1 MSDAVADPF
10 AEAFAQAEPPAPR
23 PQAAAAADLP
33 ELTAED
39 IAAAR
44 SQTAQA
50 RAAAPAP
57 AVNAMPAEPPGAPA
71 MAQPPAV
78 APAPS
83 GPQDEAFPGW
93 REAFLAWHR
102 RFPLARRLLPE
113 QLSGVGL
120 VRLAFRPPEM
130 PGGVAMPLFKS
141 ERLVAGLSAKALPAF
156 ADAVG
161 FAERPGP
168 ADWPVRELGPADAA
182 HSGPVQWR
190 YLITAAYPGL
200 LKAPARALMGRAAD
214 GVWQVRGRRGLSRG
228 RVGALAGGVV
238 ALLAAGALALWWL
251 RPTAPASEAHAPAPA
266 ASAAASAA
274 AAAHG
279 ASAAASGAPA
289 KAEHAASEAGHA
301 PDPAAS
307 AALAEA
313 GEVAASAPAATEHAA
328 SAGASG
334 PTDGHGKTDAPAPA
348 AEAEEAPAPPRPQV
362 VQPLP
367 GAKTKRPLHA
377 LPETAASPVNKPAA
391 AQPAAVRYALV
402 SAPSADAAPLQAQRR
417 RLRQALGREGEH
429 LRLELMPA
437 PGGQALTLWPIEDK
451 RAAEA
456 LAQTLRQAGIV
467 MRPVEF

>member
-10 AEAFAQAEPPAPR
+10 AEAFAQAEPPTTR
-23 PQAAAAADLP
+23 PQPSAAALLP

-50 RAAAPAP
+50 RAPAPAP
-57 AVNAMPAEPPGAPA
+57 AVNTVPAEAAAASGPEAAASTPAPA
-71 MAQPPAV
+71 GPTDEVYPA
-78 APAPS
+78 
-83 GPQDEAFPGW
+83 W
-93 REAFLAWHR
+93 REALLAWHR

-113 QLSGVGL
+113 QLIGVGL
-120 VRLAFRPPEM
+120 VRLAFKPPET

-156 ADAVG
+156 ADALG

-168 ADWPVRELGPADAA
+168 ADWPVRELGPTDAA
-182 HSGPVQWR
+182 YSGPVQWR

-200 LKAPARALMGRAAD
+200 LKAPARALMGRTAD
-214 GVWQVRGRRGLSRG
+214 GMWQVRGRRGLSRG
-228 RVGALAGGVV
+228 RVGALAGAVV
-238 ALLAAGALALWWL
+238 ALAAAGALAWWWL
-251 RPTAPASEAHAPAPA
+251 RPAALGASAHAPAPA
-266 ASAAASAA
+266 ASAAASAV

-279 ASAAASGAPA
+279 ASAAASVPA
-289 KAEHAASEAGHA
+289 HAEAAASDAEHAHE
-301 PDPAAS
+301 PAA
-307 AALAEA
+307 AATAHAEA
-313 GEVAASAPAATEHAA
+313 AAEAASAPAPVEHAA
-328 SAGASG
+328 SASAAH
-334 PTDGHGKTDAPAPA
+334 PADAHGKTEA
-348 AEAEEAPAPPRPQV
+348 AAASPDQDEAPPMPKPRV

-367 GAKTKRPLHA
+367 GVKAKRPLHA
-377 LPETAASPVNKPAA
+377 LPEAEASTSVKPAA
-391 AQPAAVRYALV
+391 AAKPAALRFALV

-437 PGGQALTLWPIEDK
+437 PGGQALTLWPLDDR

-467 MRPVEF
+467 MRPIEF